1 MEAQGVIIIV
11 LVLFIVYLA
20 VSIVRVVPEY
30 ERLVVLSLGK
40 YAGTRGPGI
49 THVLPLL
56 ETARKVDLRER
67 FLEIPRQTAI
77 SKDNT
82 AIDIDFLVYYRIVNP
97 KLSVLEVENVVQASL
112 GIAATT
118 LRAVIGDIE
127 LDDVLAKREQIN
139 DVLRVKLD
147 EVTERWG
154 LKVTRVEIREVD
166 PPKLVQDA
174 MNRQMSAER
183 ERRATVTKAE
193 GERSAAIMVAEGEKQ
208 SAILR
213 AEGEKESLVRRA
225 EGEQQAQLL
234 LAQGRASALEALFA
248 EAKNIDEKTMML
260 QYLDALKA
268 VGASSSTKFILPMEL
283 TSLMSRFMSAM
294 QNAGGGDPDSIK
306 GSNGQSPNA

>member
-1 MEAQGVIIIV
+1 MQPEFVILV
-11 LVLFIVYLA
+11 LLVLFLFYLVFSA
-20 VSIVRVVPEY
+20 VRVVPEY
-30 ERLVVLSLGK
+30 ERLVVLALGK

-49 THVLPLL
+49 AFIIPFL
-56 ETARKVDLRER
+56 ETAKKVDLRER

-112 GIAATT
+112 NIAATT

-127 LDDVLAKREQIN
+127 LDDVLSKRESIN

-183 ERRATVTKAE
+183 ERRAAVTKAE
-193 GERSAAIMVAEGEKQ
+193 GERQSAINVAEGEKQSNILRAEGERQ

-213 AEGEKESLVRRA
+213 AEGE
-225 EGEQQAQLL
+225 QQAQVL
-234 LAQGRASALEALFA
+234 LAKGRADALEALFA
-248 EAKNIDEKTMML
+248 QAKDIDEKTMML
-260 QYLDALKA
+260 QYLDTLRA
-268 VGASSSTKFILPMEL
+268 VGASNSTKFVLPMEL

-294 QNAGGGDPDSIK
+294 QTAGNGSDAS
-306 GSNGQSPNA
+306 SNGQAPKP